1 MGLEDI
7 QTELSY
13 TPRILGK
20 GLAPLPSSLIG
31 SQVYAAIVGDVID
44 ATTIAAMVATAAQVT
59 TLTRKPAGSS
69 AAVVAHAFTCDLP
82 GAYDETFTVVGKAAA
97 SRTVAFPPSFLTTPY
112 GGPTTTPRL
121 LTRAHLQA
129 WASAA
134 PLATITAVLEVASP
148 SFAAL
153 WTLPGAAGLFASVG
167 A

>member
-20 GLAPLPSSLIG
+20 GSAPLPTSLIG

-59 TLTRKPAGSS
+59 TLSRKPAGST
-69 AAVVAHAFTCDLP
+69 AAVVTHAFTCDLP
-82 GAYDETFTVVGKAAA
+82 GAYDWNAVVVAKAFAT
-97 SRTVAFPPSFLTTPY
+97 RHVVFPPSFLTTPY

-134 PLATITAVLEVASP
+134 PLATITAVLEVATP
-148 SFAAL
+148 SFASL
-153 WTLPGAAGLFASVG
+153 WTLPGAAGLFAAVG
-167 A
+167 P